1 MRRRRRRARAPP
13 PTATRLR
20 RGTPDYGVEV
30 DIYSFGKML
39 FNLRQKV
46 TDQQLSELC
55 ISLHAA
61 CTDIDLQRRPD
72 AVQVAARLLPYV
84 QASQGAMGNVRPT
97 TNLNQLVLVG
107 DAVRAN
113 HSRAGDTGSELRAV
127 RAPPPAPRQIEW
139 DTSDVPD
146 DVDRDNVVYV
156 SRSKYHH
163 RKCKVVHTWH
173 HRAYGGR
180 GTTMQKSRFEDIAR
194 RVSIKPCSKCAAP
207 APIAHR
213 RPCRPCRHPN
223 TRLPTPRLSCP
234 PPVAHRC
241 SHRFRFKFNVLSGRG
256 LRTPALHRPAPYP
269 RDDEGSCASW
279 MVKIREPDGDAGVT
293 SFLGPI
299 FAQQPFQARTQAL
312 RQLWQASASYRGPLR
327 DPVREGAEYK
337 ETPSG
342 HHANGSRGLKLSF
355 ETAAGDTVKV
365 KVRRSEDAQRVGW
378 PARGGGIDLDDL
390 EYGDSEDED
399 DIDNEPHIL
408 FHSPGWGRLEDNLP
422 QQHAAE
428 QADLMHENQAFW
440 AAMRRGEDPWDAL

>member
-1 MRRRRRRARAPP
+1 MHSAGFIHCDVKEGNVLLRAAEGGRLHAVLADFGCVQCVDAPQKTTRP
-13 PTATRLR
+13 GTATYRDPR
-20 RGTPDYGVEV
+20 VRGTPDYGAEV

-61 CTDIDLQRRPD
+61 CIDIDLQRRPD
-72 AVQVAARLLPYV
+72 AVQVAAHLLPYV

-163 RKCKVVHTWH
+163 RKCEVVHTWH
-173 HRAYGGR
+173 HRAYGGK

-213 RPCRPCRHPN
+213 RPCRPCRHP
-223 TRLPTPRLSCP
+223 RGCQPPAYRAARRPLP
-234 PPVAHRC
+234 AD
-241 SHRFRFKFNVLSGRG
+241 
-256 LRTPALHRPAPYP
+256 AL
-269 RDDEGSCASW
+269 
-279 MVKIREPDGDAGVT
+279 T
-293 SFLGPI
+293 
-299 FAQQPFQARTQAL
+299 
-312 RQLWQASASYRGPLR
+312 ASASSSTCSQ
-327 DPVREGAEYK
+327 GAGCARLLF
-337 ETPSG
+337 TDRRLT
-342 HHANGSRGLKLSF
+342 HATTR
-355 ETAAGDTVKV
+355 ARAPH
-365 KVRRSEDAQRVGW
+365 GW
-378 PARGGGIDLDDL
+378 
-390 EYGDSEDED
+390 S
-399 DIDNEPHIL
+399 
-408 FHSPGWGRLEDNLP
+408 RLES
-422 QQHAAE
+422 QMATRGS
-428 QADLMHENQAFW
+428 QASWGPFSRSSRS
-440 AAMRRGEDPWDAL
+440 RRAPIDK